1 MTEAERIQLN
11 KYLDV
16 LANGN
21 AEILDA
27 IYFLVGRQM
36 LAVAR
41 GITGNAADAEDVLQ
55 DSFIKIAE
63 NINSFGRGT
72 NGYAWIMKIARNT
85 ALDYIRKRGRRAE
98 ENIDGF
104 FSLSS
109 ADYDEEKL
117 SNAILVEQ
125 AVMKLS
131 PAERKIIYYSYYL
144 GMTVREAAKNAGLS
158 KSTAQRLLSSAEEKL
173 KTLLSGGTKPNNETL
188 L

>member
-1 MTEAERIQLN
+1 MTDAERIQLN

-16 LANGN
+16 LAKGN

-41 GITGNAADAEDVLQ
+41 GITNNSADAEDVVQ
-55 DSFIKIAE
+55 DSFIKLAE
-63 NINSFGRGT
+63 KIHSFGRGT
-72 NGYAWIMKIARNT
+72 NGYAWIMKLTRNT
-85 ALDYIRKRGRRAE
+85 ALDYVRKRGRRAE

-109 ADYDEEKL
+109 ADYDEDKL
-117 SNAILVEQ
+117 SNAIFVEQ

-131 PAERKIIYYSYYL
+131 PAERKMIYYSYYL
-144 GMTVREAAKNAGLS
+144 DMTIREAAKNAGLS
-158 KSTAQRLLSSAEEKL
+158 KSAAQRLLATAEEKL
-173 KTLLSGGTKPNNETL
+173 KTLLTGGTKPNR
-188 L
+188 